1 MSIIILIEGDLNDNR
16 IVFETSIPI
25 PKEIQYGQIKD
36 NTIIGLSFGQ
46 RGYIKNFYFDKVSI
60 SGLGESLK
68 LKAKIIKEDEE
79 EDNDIE
85 EENNDIEEEDNEDE
99 LKSLPDEDWTN
110 ILVPIIDTHYDCYC
124 KTRKVCGCGCDPLH
138 DGW

>member
-1 MSIIILIEGDLNDNR
+1 MSVIILIEGDLNDRR

-25 PKEIQYGQIKD
+25 PKKVQYGQIKD
-36 NTIIGLSFGQ
+36 NEIIGLSFKQ
-46 RGYIKNFYFDKVSI
+46 RGSIKNFYFDKVAI
-60 SGLGESLK
+60 TGLGESLK
-68 LKAKIIKEDEE
+68 LKAKIIEEDE
-79 EDNDIE
+79 D
-85 EENNDIEEEDNEDE
+85 
-99 LKSLPDEDWTN
+99 LKSLPNEDWSN

>member
-1 MSIIILIEGDLNDNR
+1 MSVIILIEGDLNDKR

-25 PKEIQYGQIKD
+25 PKKVQYGQIKD
-36 NTIIGLSFGQ
+36 NEIIGLSFKQ
-46 RGYIKNFYFDKVSI
+46 RGSIKNFYFDKVAI
-60 SGLGESLK
+60 TGLGESLK
-68 LKAKIIKEDEE
+68 LKAKIINEE
-79 EDNDIE
+79 EDEDEDKE
-85 EENNDIEEEDNEDE
+85 EEDE
-99 LKSLPDEDWTN
+99 LKSLPNEDWSN